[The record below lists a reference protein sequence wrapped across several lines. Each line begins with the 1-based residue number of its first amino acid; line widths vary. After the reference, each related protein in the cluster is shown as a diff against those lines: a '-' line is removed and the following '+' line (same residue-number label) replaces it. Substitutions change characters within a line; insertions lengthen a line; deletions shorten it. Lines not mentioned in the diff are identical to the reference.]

1 MKLKVIFII
10 FNALVALSF
19 LFVFFMP
26 AFFLGW
32 EYARVFWTNNWYLAA
47 IFVAILI
54 VLNSYFFSNRR
65 LFSALEEEDWD
76 AVISVMEDRIY
87 RKHRYST
94 GNVRLLVN
102 AYVVTSRSEKVQQLE
117 DHLRDARYGVVRKN
131 ALIFG
136 IPHLLSNDGAEMA
149 RYYGEF
155 LDTGRGEDRQWIRWN
170 YAFAQM
176 LQKNLDEARS
186 VLEQLCTQSKPGVI
200 AAVSAYLLSAYGG
213 DSPEALQISAQTRS
227 AIRNAMSRNEWNKTV
242 EKARGDLHVLVLSK
256 LLQDVEEWLYTDQPD
271 QSATAAE

>member
-1 MKLKVIFII
+1 MKLKVVFII
-10 FNALVALSF
+10 FNVLVALSF

-26 AFFLGW
+26 ALFLGW
-32 EYARVFWTNNWYLAA
+32 EYTRVFWTSNWYLAA
-47 IFVAILI
+47 VFVAVLV
-54 VLNSYFFSNRR
+54 VLNTYFVTNRR

-76 AVISVMEDRIY
+76 AVISVIEDRVY

-117 DHLRDARYGVVRKN
+117 DHLREKRYAVVQRN

-136 IPHLLSNDGAEMA
+136 IPHLLSNDGEEMA

-155 LDTGRGEDRQWIRWN
+155 LESSRGVDRDWIRWN

-176 LQKNLDEARS
+176 LRKNLDEARHI
-186 VLEQLCTQSKPGVI
+186 LQDLCNRSKPGII
-200 AAVSAYLLSAYGG
+200 AAVSAYLLSAYAE
-213 DSPEALQISAQTRS
+213 DSPEAVDLSNRTRT
-227 AIRNAMSRNEWNKTV
+227 AIRAAMSRKEWNRKV

-256 LLQDVEEWLYTDQPD
+256 LLQDVEEWLYTDQ
-271 QSATAAE
+271 SAGAAE